1 MQGVHLSPERFISCF
16 HGARKEVYSIPLALA
31 IFKVTLIPS
40 NQYAIVL
47 YLWAVLPEPQHCI
60 SDKGLLLEIH
70 GELLQVNIEPPNY
83 LIFKKMGKRPE

>member
-16 HGARKEVYSIPLALA
+16 HGARKEVYSIPLALD

-60 SDKGLLLEIH
+60 LLEIH
-70 GELLQVNIEPPNY
+70 GELLKVNIKPSNY
-83 LIFKKMGKRPE
+83 LIFKNMGKRPE